1 LLVVTGDDGLNV
13 TFQPVEKH
21 PGFPRNAL
29 SYDASTDAWTVL
41 DNVPISRATMP
52 TVLWSD
58 RVVFPN
64 GEVRPR
70 VRTPEVWSLR
80 LR

>member
-1 LLVVTGDDGLNV
+1 MILTGDDGLNV
-13 TFQPVEKH
+13 AFKPVEKH

-29 SYDASTDAWTVL
+29 VYNADTDEWTVL
-41 DNVPISRATMP
+41 DNVPFSRATAPM
-52 TVLWSD
+52 VKWHD
-58 RVVFPN
+58 RFVIPN

-70 VRTPEVWSLR
+70 VRTPEVWSLQ